1 MTAESLM
8 PTYNRFP
15 VDFVRGEGAWLHA
28 ADGRRYLDALAGIAV
43 CGLGHAHAGVA
54 DAVADQARQLIHTSN
69 LYGIPLQRELGR
81 RLTEAAGMTN
91 IFFCNSGTEAN
102 EAAIKIARRHAH
114 ARGVAAPVILAFEG
128 AFHGRTMGALSA
140 TGSARAHAGFD
151 PLLPGFEHVPYGDMR
166 AVKKRLSRGDVVA
179 VMVEPIQGEN
189 GVVVPRTGFL
199 AALRALTA
207 RHDVLLMVDEVQTG
221 MGRTGRMFAFQHEG
235 ITPDVLT
242 LAKALANGVPIGAC
256 LAHNAAANLL
266 GPGQHGSTFGG
277 NPLACRAGLAVLDA
291 LAAQDVLANAAQ
303 MGTRLREGLS
313 ARLANCPIVQE
324 VRGRG
329 LMVGVAIDRPCARLA
344 ADALERGL
352 LINVA
357 AGQVIRLLP
366 PLVVDAQ
373 QVDEIVDTVSAV
385 VEAFAAEQV
394 AVRAAV

>member
-1 MTAESLM
+1 MTANAVM
-8 PTYNRFP
+8 PTYNRYP
-15 VDFVRGEGAWLHA
+15 VDFVRGEGAWLYA
-28 ADGRRYLDALAGIAV
+28 ADGRRYLDALSGIAV

-54 DAVADQARQLIHTSN
+54 DAVADQVRLLIHTSN
-69 LYGIPLQRELGR
+69 LYGIPLQRALGQ
-81 RLTEAAGMTN
+81 RLTAASGMTN

-114 ARGVAAPVILAFEG
+114 ERGIAAPVILAFEG

-166 AVKKRLSRGDVVA
+166 AVKRRLQRGDVVA
-179 VMVEPIQGEN
+179 IMVEPIQGEN

-199 AALRALTA
+199 SALRAVTRRFDA
-207 RHDVLLMVDEVQTG
+207 LLMVDEVQTG
-221 MGRTGRMFAFQHEG
+221 MGRTGKMFAFQHEG

-256 LAHNAAANLL
+256 LAHNRAAELL

-277 NPLACRAGLAVLDA
+277 NPLACRAGIAVLDA
-291 LAAQDVLANAAQ
+291 LETAQSLSNAER
-303 MGTRLREGLS
+303 MGNRLREGLS
-313 ARLANCPIVQE
+313 RRLANSPVVVE

-352 LINVA
+352 LINVT

-366 PLVVDAQ
+366 PLIVNEQ
-373 QVDEIVDTVSAV
+373 QIDEIVDTVSSV
-385 VEAFAAEQV
+385 VETFAAEQIP
-394 AVRAAV
+394 ARAAG